1 MSFVTLTLL
10 IVPPLPTLPTDAP
23 LICPVPATG
32 VPSEVVSSGAV
43 TEPVTEPPTER
54 PVIVPAPWALI
65 VPAISPVTLTSV
77 IDPLLIVPPP
87 PTLPA
92 TDTPLIVPVPD
103 TGVPL
108 EISSGAVTEP
118 VTEPPTERPVIVPAP
133 WALIVPAISPVT
145 LTSVIDP
152 LLIVPP
158 PPTLPA
164 TDTPLIVPVPDTG
177 VPSE

>member
-1 MSFVTLTLL
+1 MSFVTLTL
-10 IVPPLPTLPTDAP
+10 
-23 LICPVPATG
+23 
-32 VPSEVVSSGAV
+32 
-43 TEPVTEPPTER
+43 
-54 PVIVPAPWALI
+54 
-65 VPAISPVTLTSV
+65 V
-77 IDPLLIVPPP
+77 IDPLLIVPPL

-133 WALIVPAISPVT
+133 WALIVPAMSFVTLTSVIDPLLIVPPLPTPPTDAPLICPVPATGVPSEVVSSGAVTEPLTEPPTERPVIVPAPWALIVTAISPVT

-158 PPTLPA
+158 PPTL
-164 TDTPLIVPVPDTG
+164 
-177 VPSE
+177 

>member
-1 MSFVTLTLL
+1 MSFVTLTLVIDPLL
-10 IVPPLPTLPTDAP
+10 IVPPLPTLPATDTR
-23 LICPVPATG
+23 LIVPVPDTG
-32 VPSEVVSSGAV
+32 VPLEISSGAV

-133 WALIVPAISPVT
+133 
-145 LTSVIDP
+145 
-152 LLIVPP
+152 
-158 PPTLPA
+158 
-164 TDTPLIVPVPDTG
+164 
-177 VPSE
+177 